1 MEQEK
6 QVVYFSDLFFAVL
19 KRWKAVLAAAL
30 ILAVALG
37 GFQFWKNSKKGDP
50 AAAEEAAKAI
60 EYNKAQLDIISA
72 NIFSQ
77 QKYMTES
84 VLMTMD
90 PYNSGK
96 VTVDVYV
103 YTGYQIMPGMEYQ
116 NTDKTIAVIRG
127 YITALQ
133 TEEARKAFSEA
144 TGIEVGYVTELITT
158 ETVSNSNALCI
169 TVRCPTA
176 EQAQKL
182 AEAVVAQL
190 KTTQTSVAD
199 RITAHEISVV
209 SNPTAEPVDLDVAK
223 AQSDAALRLNN
234 LNLSYTE
241 AKTALKTV
249 QNYATDN
256 QTTGPVIM
264 AVLGAFAGAFLVA
277 AWAVAVHLGSDK
289 IYSGR
294 VLENRVDIRVLGA
307 LPEKVTLLSKLE
319 GRAAKPLYDVLAM
332 NIRNYC
338 GESKDVLLTGAVSDS
353 HREALSKELTALG
366 ISATF
371 EGSLLTSASALQQ
384 LRQCSVV
391 VPVYTC
397 GKSLYTQAEKEV
409 TMVTGQQKTL
419 LGCILIDG

>member
-19 KRWKAVLAAAL
+19 KCWKAILAFAL
-30 ILAVALG
+30 ILALALG
-37 GFQFWKNSKKGDP
+37 GFQLWKDSDKGDP

-60 EYNKAQLDIISA
+60 EYNKVQLDTISA

-103 YTGYQIMPGMEYQ
+103 YTDYQIMPGMEYQ
-116 NTDKTIAVIRG
+116 NTDKTMAVIRG

-133 TEEARKAFSEA
+133 TKEAREAYSDA
-144 TGIEVGYVTELITT
+144 TGIEAGYVTELITT

-169 TVRCPTA
+169 TVRCPTM

-182 AEAVVAQL
+182 ADAVVSQL
-190 KTTQTSVAD
+190 KSAQASVAD
-199 RITAHEISVV
+199 RITTHQISVV

-223 AQSDAALRLNN
+223 AQSDAAVRLNN

-241 AKTALKTV
+241 AQTALKTV
-249 QNYATDN
+249 QNYASDN
-256 QTTGPVIM
+256 QTVGPVLM
-264 AVLGAFAGAFLVA
+264 AVLGAFVGAFLVA
-277 AWAVAVHLGSDK
+277 AWAVVVHLGSNK

-307 LPEKVTLLSKLE
+307 LPEKVTLFSKLE
-319 GRAAKPLYDVLAM
+319 GRATAPLYDVIAM

-338 GESKDVLLTGAVSDS
+338 GEEKNVLLVGTVSDN
-353 HREALSKELTALG
+353 HKDALSKELKALG

-371 EGSLLTSASALQQ
+371 DGSLLCSASALQQ
-384 LRQCSVV
+384 LRECSVV
-391 VPVYTC
+391 VSIYTC
-397 GKSLYTQAEKEV
+397 GKSLYPQAEKEV
-409 TMVTGQQKTL
+409 RMITEQNKRL

>member
-19 KRWKAVLAAAL
+19 KRWKAILACAL

-37 GFQFWKNSKKGDP
+37 GFQFWKNSKKGNP
-50 AAAEEAAKAI
+50 AAAEEAAKAV
-60 EYNKAQLDIISA
+60 EYNQAQLDIISA

-103 YTGYQIMPGMEYQ
+103 YTDYQILPGMEYQ
-116 NTDKTIAVIRG
+116 NTDKTMAVMRS

-133 TEEARKAFSEA
+133 TEEARAAFSAAANVPAE
-144 TGIEVGYVTELITT
+144 YVTELITT
-158 ETVSNSNALCI
+158 ETVSNSNALCV

-176 EQAQKL
+176 EQAQRL
-182 AEAVVAQL
+182 ADAVVAQL
-190 KTTQTSVAD
+190 QSAQASVAE
-199 RITAHEISVV
+199 RITAHEISIV

-223 AQSDAALRLNN
+223 AQSDAALRLSN

-241 AKTALKTV
+241 AETALKTL
-249 QNYATDN
+249 QNYTADN
-256 QTTGPVIM
+256 QTTGPVLM

-277 AWAVAVHLGSDK
+277 VWAVAVHLGSNK

-307 LPEKVTLLSKLE
+307 LPEKVTLLSKPE
-319 GRAAKPLYDVLAM
+319 GRATEPLYDVIAM

-338 GESKDVLLTGAVSDS
+338 GESKSVLLTGAVSDT
-353 HREALSKELTALG
+353 HKAALSKELTALG
-366 ISATF
+366 ISAVF
-371 EGSLLTSASALQQ
+371 EGSLLTSASALKQ
-384 LRQCSVV
+384 LGESAAV
-391 VPVYTC
+391 VPIYTC

-409 TMVTGQQKTL
+409 AMVTQQHKTL